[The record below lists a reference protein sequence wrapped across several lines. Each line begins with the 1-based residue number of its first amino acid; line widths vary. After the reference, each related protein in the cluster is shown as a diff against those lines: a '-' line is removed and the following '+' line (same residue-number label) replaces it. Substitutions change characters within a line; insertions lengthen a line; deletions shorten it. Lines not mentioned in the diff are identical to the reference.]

1 MAQRVAKGPAEPA
14 AANPRRADRI
24 VLGVMVLL
32 AAAGLAAAT
41 YLTTVHYDGRQVVCT
56 TTGFI
61 NCNAVLHSP
70 QSLVWGTQIPVT
82 VPGMV
87 WFLVSGGLAAWA
99 LFGPE
104 PRWLAPAQLL
114 WSVLA
119 LLFVFYLVYAEI
131 AVIHQL
137 CEWCTAVHVLILA
150 ILLLS
155 VRRMQTREDA

>member
-1 MAQRVAKGPAEPA
+1 MAKPPTKTATAL
-14 AANPRRADRI
+14 PRRADRI

-32 AAAGLAAAT
+32 AAAGLAVAT
-41 YLTTVHYDGRQVVCT
+41 YLTTVHYDGQALVCT

-61 NCNAVLHSP
+61 NCDAVTHSP
-70 QSLVWGTQIPVT
+70 QSLVWGTQIPIT

-99 LFGPE
+99 LWGRE

-114 WSVLA
+114 WSVAA
-119 LLFVFYLVYAEI
+119 LVFVFYLVYVEVAL
-131 AVIHQL
+131 IHQL

-150 ILLLS
+150 TLLLS
-155 VRRMQTREDA
+155 VRRMQTRGDR